1 MAGPYAVTFDKG
13 VTLPNQTCTIITTF
27 NDTDVEGDQAFRVSI
42 SSVSIP
48 SGIQF
53 LSPTAVTAVLSDND
67 G

>member
-1 MAGPYAVTFDKG
+1 MAGPYVVTFDKG
-13 VTLPNQTCTIITTF
+13 VTLPNQTCTTITTI

-53 LSPTAVTAVLSDND
+53 LSPTEVTAVLSDND